1 MFFFSSRRRHTRC
14 ALVTGVQTCALPI
27 CLRDWPFRLRDA
39 AALES
44 LRWSTTRRRVHQN
57 LTVLAVDHRS
67 QFEDLAAE
75 LGVGLDRVACFKRLA
90 LDALDRV
97 AGDSDEFGILLDGR
111 FGADAL
117 AAAADRPYWIGR
129 PTERPRPRPPG
140 FEGGASLARSEEH
153 TSEIQS
159 LM

>member
-1 MFFFSSRRRHTRC
+1 MRISDWSSDVCSSDLLFLSR
-14 ALVTGVQTCALPI
+14 
-27 CLRDWPFRLRDA
+27 RDWPFRLRDA

-97 AGDSDEFGILLDGR
+97 AGDCDEFGILLDGR
-111 FGADAL
+111 FG
-117 AAAADRPYWIGR
+117 DRKS
-129 PTERPRPRPPG
+129 TLLN
-140 FEGGASLARSEEH
+140 SSH
-153 TSEIQS
+153 
-159 LM
+159 